1 MSQNKK
7 PTHKQKTF
15 TNKDDLN
22 LFINIATSKNS
33 VITLANLITY
43 VNVST
48 LNVSVRPIP

>member
-22 LFINIATSKNS
+22 LFINIATSKNR

-43 VNVST
+43 VST